1 MQSYRPEHPG
11 QPRSPVGD
19 ATRHSPRFR
28 EPNLTAGRRI
38 SRVNSLPTADD
49 PLSDEDLLARIRSG
63 QREWFGPL
71 VRKYERELFG
81 YLRRYVGDA
90 DLAADVFQNT
100 FLAVFKKIQQY
111 EPGRPARPWIYTIA
125 THQAIDAMRR
135 RARRRDTTALMPPG
149 DDSTEESAQNLFI
162 VLEATGPSPLQL
174 VELGESR
181 QQVRDAVANLPDL
194 LKQVVILTY
203 FQGLKYQDAAEILG
217 VPLGTVKS
225 RLHAALAKLIEAMNP
240 AE

>member
-1 MQSYRPEHPG
+1 MLFRSQTPLILGVSAHIFEPIPG
-11 QPRSPVGD
+11 
-19 ATRHSPRFR
+19 
-28 EPNLTAGRRI
+28 AGRRI
-38 SRVNSLPTADD
+38 RRVNNLPTPDD
-49 PLSDEDLLARIRSG
+49 LPDEDLLARIRSG
-63 QREWFGPL
+63 EREWFGPL

-135 RARRRDTTALMPPG
+135 RARRRDTTALLPAN
-149 DDSTEESAQNLFI
+149 DDSPEDSAQNLFV
-162 VLEATGPSPLQL
+162 VLEAAGPSPVDLA
-174 VELGESR
+174 ELGESR
-181 QQVRDAVANLPDL
+181 KEVREAVARLPDL

-225 RLHAALAKLIEAMNP
+225 RLHAALAKLTEAMNP
-240 AE
+240 AG